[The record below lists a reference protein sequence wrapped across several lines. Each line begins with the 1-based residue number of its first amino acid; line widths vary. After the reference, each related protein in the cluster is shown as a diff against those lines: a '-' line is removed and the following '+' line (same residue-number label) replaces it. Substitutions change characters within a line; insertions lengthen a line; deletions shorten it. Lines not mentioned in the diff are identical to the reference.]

1 MRIHYINMFLFSLM
15 FNILLNVHKNHY
27 NTTLHTPNTTK
38 IPTTRLLCECELYAP
53 PNYNNDPEMKQV
65 MDNFDRH
72 TQQRFHEY
80 EQRMIKNRKQCK
92 EQCEK
97 DIQKIILKEKIQ
109 KELREKLSALQID
122 ISTHDIPTCV
132 CEKSIAD
139 KVEKGCLKCTQNLGG
154 IVAPSSGVLAG
165 IAEGALH
172 AWKPTAIT
180 AAKKAALAEATD
192 AATKAGMKAVSLKIK
207 GLRLSFTDADGFI
220 DLSSIVSKLTYKNGD
235 ALVESA
241 KELIGT
247 ACINPNTKNTTSF
260 YNSVIVYGGESN
272 IKGFAQAGSD
282 AFQATLTTK
291 TAEFKETYMA
301 AVNSTYAGW
310 QTAIIASIVTIVV
323 IVLIMVII
331 YLILRNRR
339 KKKMKK
345 KLQYIKLLKE

>member
-27 NTTLHTPNTTK
+27 NTTFHTPNTPK

-53 PNYNNDPEMKQV
+53 SNYNNNPEMKQV
-65 MDNFDRH
+65 MDNFDHH

-109 KELREKLSALQID
+109 KELTEKLSALQID

-139 KVEKGCLKCTQNLGG
+139 KTEKFCLKCGYGLGG
-154 IVAPSSGVLAG
+154 ALTSWEIFGYTGIYGWANYAAVLAHEAGVKAGIKVVIDMFSDLPGLSKFTGVNLTKIINGKNFNIPMEIVNVVKGLSNKLCGSSKVNAFCYFPDMEKGQSLIKFANDASNAGNMQAASVQGPKVTFIETTTADLSYNMIVSG
-165 IAEGALH
+165 IA
-172 AWKPTAIT
+172 I
-180 AAKKAALAEATD
+180 
-192 AATKAGMKAVSLKIK
+192 
-207 GLRLSFTDADGFI
+207 
-220 DLSSIVSKLTYKNGD
+220 
-235 ALVESA
+235 LV
-241 KELIGT
+241 
-247 ACINPNTKNTTSF
+247 
-260 YNSVIVYGGESN
+260 
-272 IKGFAQAGSD
+272 
-282 AFQATLTTK
+282 
-291 TAEFKETYMA
+291 
-301 AVNSTYAGW
+301 
-310 QTAIIASIVTIVV
+310 IILV
-323 IVLIMVII
+323 MVII
-331 YLILRNRR
+331 YLILRYRR